1 MIDVTLLGTAAL
13 MPTPDRALTAAALTV
28 NGRVLLIDCGEGTQT
43 SLRRWGVSPMRVDL
57 IALTHYHGDHIFG
70 LPGLLQTMGVQAR
83 TAPLYIVGPGDV
95 AVELAPV
102 LQLAG
107 PQPYGIRL
115 LTLPEEGVAPA
126 SLLPGWPTEARL
138 TAFPTVH
145 RVISQGYA
153 FALDR
158 APKFLPEKAKALGVP
173 VSLWSVLQRGE
184 AVTLE
189 GRVVRPEEVLGP
201 SRPGLKVVM
210 SGDTTDCPSLEAA
223 ARDADLLISEATYG
237 EDDQADLARAH
248 GHMNFA
254 QAAALAARAGVK
266 RLWLAHYSQMV
277 EDPAA
282 RLANAQ
288 TFYPEAVC
296 GEDGLHIQ
304 LRFPDA

>member
-28 NGRVLLIDCGEGTQT
+28 NGRTLLIDCGEGTQV
-43 SLRRWGVSPMRVDL
+43 SVRRWGVSPMRVDL

-70 LPGLLQTMGVQAR
+70 LPGLLQTMGMQAR

-95 AVELAPV
+95 AAELAPV
-102 LQLAG
+102 LQLTG

-115 LTLPEEGVAPA
+115 LSLPEEGLAPA
-126 SLLPGWPTEARL
+126 SLLPGWPAEARL

-153 FALDR
+153 LTLDR
-158 APKFLPEKAKALGVP
+158 APKFLPEKARALDVP
-173 VSLWSVLQRGE
+173 VSLWSTLQRGE
-184 AVTLE
+184 AVAA
-189 GRVVRPEEVLGP
+189 GDRIVRPDEVLGP
-201 SRPGLKVVM
+201 ARPGIKVVM

-223 ARDADLLISEATYG
+223 ARGADLLISEATYG
-237 EDDQADLARAH
+237 DDDQADMAREH

-282 RLANAQ
+282 CLANARA
-288 TFYPEAVC
+288 FYPEAVC
-296 GEDGLHIQ
+296 GEDGLRIL
-304 LRFPDA
+304 LRFPEA